1 MKTKIFFATCL
12 LLAAI
17 AAPWKMTAQQ
27 TKVEVTDTPKM
38 DVEEYSKSIGEITKE
53 ISRLSHDMGK
63 LQQELAKK
71 QAAKADDKEIK
82 DLEKQIEAMNMQ
94 MEAQSDKLEDIVEN
108 MQEQLSESLAGLP
121 YKYEYEYTA
130 NDTDGDT
137 TSTKDSSDEIIIR
150 INDQGISWRKDGKEE
165 MMHNKKRKAKKNLPK
180 YKTQM
185 FGLDL
190 GVNAF
195 AQKLNG
201 STSAERDPMALDV
214 AKSID
219 VNLHLFRQGISLYK
233 NHLYLT
239 TGIDIDFHNFRLD
252 KDIAL
257 TAETDSFKYSV
268 LPEKLKRNKLEVN
281 YITIPVML
289 HLESNPSRPDRSF
302 KLGFGGF
309 GGLRYTSYTKQVT
322 TDGKKTKE
330 HDDFN
335 LNPITYGVRGQIGYG
350 PLTVY
355 SQYAMSPLFASG
367 HGAPELNPVTFGI
380 VVNGFKWRN

>member
-12 LLAAI
+12 LFAAI
-17 AAPWKMTAQQ
+17 AAPWQMNAQQ
-27 TKVEVTDTPKM
+27 VNVEVTDTPKTG
-38 DVEEYSKSIGEITKE
+38 VEDYSKSISEITKE
-53 ISRLSHDMGK
+53 ITRLSLDMSK
-63 LQQELAKK
+63 LQKELEKK
-71 QAAKADDKEIK
+71 KAGNADDKEIEG
-82 DLEKQIEAMNMQ
+82 LQKQIEELNSQ
-94 MEAQSDKLEDIVEN
+94 IEAQSDKLEEAVEN
-108 MQEQLSESLAGLP
+108 MQEDIQEKAGS
-121 YKYEYEYTA
+121 YAYSYEYK
-130 NDTDGDT
+130 NDEDKNDDS
-137 TSTKDSSDEIIIR
+137 TSKPDSSDEIIIR
-150 INDQGISWRKDGKEE
+150 INDDGISWRKDGKEE
-165 MMHNKKRKAKKNLPK
+165 FMKNKKHQDKKDLPK

-201 STSAERDPMALDV
+201 ATSAERDPMALDL

-252 KDIAL
+252 KDITL
-257 TAETDSFKYSV
+257 KAETDSFTPV
-268 LPEKLKRNKLEVN
+268 ILTEKQKRSKLEAN
-281 YITIPVML
+281 YITIPLML
-289 HLESNPSRPDRSF
+289 HLESNPRRPDRSF

-309 GGLRYTSYTKQVT
+309 GGVRYSSYTKLVSKEN
-322 TDGKKTKE
+322 KKTKE

-355 SQYAMSPLFASG
+355 SQYAMSPLFEGG
-367 HGAPELNPVTFGI
+367 HGAPELNPITFGI